1 MESIFDIQMDLESM
15 NKDFQVFVS
24 VTNGI
29 DLHDSDG
36 NWIDTF
42 EDSSELLFWVTNNQ
56 ELWL

>member
-15 NKDFQVFVS
+15 NKDYQVFVS

-42 EDSSELLFWVTNNQ
+42 EDSSELLFWVTNN
-56 ELWL
+56 

>member
-1 MESIFDIQMDLESM
+1 MENILEIQMDLESM
-15 NKDFQVFVS
+15 DKDFQVFVS